1 MTELKDIIRE
11 LILLFEHLCEVEHK
25 KLNTVEKNRITLLEE
40 CMNEEQAAIL
50 RLRGLD
56 KRREQCMAS
65 LGFGSLTFREL
76 LEKVPEEEKKE
87 LEPLFEQLS
96 AKVKEFQ
103 ELSDCAQA
111 MININL
117 HHINQAISQQA
128 AGSQQTGTMTNKK
141 I

>member
-25 KLNTVEKNRITLLEE
+25 KLNTVQKNRVTLLEE

-56 KRREQCMAS
+56 KRREQCMAA

-76 LEKVPEEEKKE
+76 LEKVPEDEQKE
-87 LEPLFEQLS
+87 LNPLFEQLS

-103 ELSDCAQA
+103 DISDCAQA

-117 HHINQAISQQA
+117 HHINQAISQQT
-128 AGSQQTGTMTNKK
+128 GSQQAGTITNKK